1 MEKLKVEDLV
11 NIGVFS
17 ALYFVCL
24 SVGTLLGVVLI
35 PGGTHIFAPSFAAL
49 LSGVVYMFLVTKV
62 KKFGAVSILGILL
75 ALFYFVSGHFGPTF
89 LASLV
94 FGFLADF
101 VAKKGHYVS
110 DKWNLISYIVFSLG
124 NLGPILPM
132 WFMKEAYIQSLV
144 ERGKDSSYIT
154 NVLASFEWPVITA
167 VLVSLFVFS
176 IIGGLFGQR
185 MMTKHFSKAG
195 LV

>member
-1 MEKLKVEDLV
+1 MEKLKVGDLI

-62 KKFGAVSILGILL
+62 KKFGAISIVGILL
-75 ALFYFVSGHFGPTF
+75 ALFYFSSGHFGPTF

-101 VAKKGHYVS
+101 VAKKGNYAS
-110 DKWNLISYIVFSLG
+110 DKWNLVSYFVFSLG

-144 ERGKDSSYIT
+144 ERGKDSGYIT
-154 NVLASFEWPVITA
+154 NVLASFEWPVIAA
-167 VLVSLFVFS
+167 VLVSLVLFS
-176 IIGGLFGQR
+176 IIGGVFGQK
-185 MMTKHFSKAG
+185 MVEKHFSKAG

>member
-1 MEKLKVEDLV
+1 MEKLKVGDLINV
-11 NIGVFS
+11 GVFS
-17 ALYFVCL
+17 ALYFICL

-62 KKFGAVSILGILL
+62 KKFGAISIVGILL
-75 ALFYFVSGHFGPTF
+75 ALFYFSSGHFGPTF
-89 LASLV
+89 LASLI

-101 VAKKGHYVS
+101 VAKRGNYVS
-110 DKWNLISYIVFSLG
+110 DKWNLASYFVFSLG

-144 ERGKDSSYIT
+144 ERGKDSGYIT
-154 NVLASFEWPVITA
+154 NVLASFEWPVIAA
-167 VLVSLFVFS
+167 VLVSLVLFS
-176 IIGGLFGQR
+176 IIGGGFGQK
-185 MMTKHFSKAG
+185 MVKKHFSKAG

>member
-1 MEKLKVEDLV
+1 MEKLKVGDLI

-62 KKFGAVSILGILL
+62 KKFGAISIVGILL
-75 ALFYFVSGHFGPTF
+75 ALFYFSSGHFGPTF
-89 LASLV
+89 LASLI

-110 DKWNLISYIVFSLG
+110 DKWNLASYFVFSLG

-144 ERGKDSSYIT
+144 ERGKDNSYIT
-154 NVLASFEWPVITA
+154 KVLASFEWPVIAT
-167 VLVSLFVFS
+167 VLVSLVLFS
-176 IIGGLFGQR
+176 IIGGVFGQK
-185 MMTKHFSKAG
+185 MVKKHFSKAG

>member
-1 MEKLKVEDLV
+1 MGKLKVGDLV

-24 SVGTLLGVVLI
+24 SAGTLLGVLLI

-62 KKFGAVSILGILL
+62 KKFGAISILGIIL
-75 ALFYFVSGHFGPTF
+75 ALFYFASGHFGPTF
-89 LASLV
+89 LASLI
-94 FGFLADF
+94 FGFSADF
-101 VAKKGHYVS
+101 VAKKGNYLN
-110 DKWNLISYIVFSLG
+110 DKWNLLSYFVFSLG

-154 NVLASFEWPVITA
+154 NILTSFEWPVITA
-167 VLVSLFVFS
+167 VLVSLLVFS
-176 IIGGLFGQR
+176 IIGGVFGQK
-185 MMTKHFSKAG
+185 MMKKHFSKAG

>member
-1 MEKLKVEDLV
+1 MEKLKVGDLI

-62 KKFGAVSILGILL
+62 KKFGAISIVGILL
-75 ALFYFVSGHFGPTF
+75 ALFYFSSGHFGPTF

-101 VAKKGHYVS
+101 VAKKGNYVN
-110 DKWNLISYIVFSLG
+110 DKWNLASYFVFSLG

-132 WFMKEAYIQSLV
+132 WFMKEAYVQSLV
-144 ERGKDSSYIT
+144 ERGKDTVYIT
-154 NVLASFEWPVITA
+154 KVLASFEWPVIAA
-167 VLVSLFVFS
+167 VLVSLVLFS
-176 IIGGLFGQR
+176 IIGGVFGQK
-185 MMTKHFSKAG
+185 MVKKHFSKAG